1 MLLRPVPSCPY
12 MLTELK
18 FSSGVCCRCS
28 STPAQE
34 AHLVQLIQAG
44 EHTRSSVRA
53 LRKRIERG
61 QLRAVQ
67 HGRYRKIPHAEL
79 ERVGMLTPEGT
90 TRGQETKGTEGPDV
104 VLAELDR
111 IRAERQRLTQELARL
126 RPLPEQVDRVTENLH
141 RERAERMTAEAQA
154 SEALSV
160 VEELRT
166 AEQALATAGFFERW
180 RMLREL
186 RHRQTA

>member
-1 MLLRPVPSCPY
+1 
-12 MLTELK
+12 
-18 FSSGVCCRCS
+18 
-28 STPAQE
+28 
-34 AHLVQLIQAG
+34 
-44 EHTRSSVRA
+44 
-53 LRKRIERG
+53 
-61 QLRAVQ
+61 
-67 HGRYRKIPHAEL
+67 
-79 ERVGMLTPEGT
+79 MLTPEGT

-160 VEELRT
+160 VEELHT
-166 AEQALATAGFFERW
+166 AEQALATAGFSERR

-186 RHRQTA
+186 RHRQIA